1 MGREEQRGT
10 DQRWATLAEAIQGI
24 RSDLQEAMAAGVDEP
39 LCFDVGPVE
48 LEFTVNVQRDAGAK
62 AGVKIWVVE
71 IGGSGGMSRDM
82 VQRIKVTLNP
92 VDAATGVVARIGD
105 EVKGLPPRPGK
116 K

>member
-1 MGREEQRGT
+1 MGRGEQSGT

-24 RSDLQEAMAAGVDEP
+24 RADLQEAVAAGVNEP
-39 LCFDVGPVE
+39 LRFDVGPVE

-71 IGGSGGMSRDM
+71 IGGSGGMSRDT

-92 VDAATGVVARIGD
+92 VDVATGGVARIGD
-105 EVKGLPPRPGK
+105 EVKGLPPRPGTK
-116 K
+116 